1 MPLRIIELAGTPHDM
16 GYAHGQQLASEVHA
30 LAEERQRLCEKELG
44 EAGIS
49 VSRADVLGLAKQ
61 HLDIQAEHA
70 ASVHSEFCGIA
81 DGARIPAEELLIGN
95 GYTDFRD
102 VLKLNASPPH
112 ECTSFLVK
120 PSASADGCTYLGQ
133 TWDMHASAEPL
144 VVVFRRQPKDG
155 PQSITLTTAG
165 CLSLVGV
172 NENGLALGNNN
183 LVPTDAR
190 PGVIYLAMIHDF
202 LSQRSFER
210 AKAAITD
217 APRASGHNYYLA
229 DASGQALDV
238 ETTAE
243 RHVEIDPPA
252 GTYAHANHYE
262 AEALKGLQM
271 DAPGKS
277 SLARKERLSA
287 LLSDAEGAIDVARLH
302 ECLSDTC
309 GGEETGI
316 CRHGEV
322 RSCAAAVMC
331 PQRREVWACQGPPDV
346 NELARIGF
354 D

>member
-1 MPLRIIELAGTPHDM
+1 MPLRIIDLAGTPYDM
-16 GYAHGQQLASEVHA
+16 GYAHGQQLASEVCA
-30 LAEERQRLCEKELG
+30 LTEERQKLCEEELG
-44 EAGIS
+44 EAGLS
-49 VSRADVLGLAKQ
+49 VPRGEELKLAKQ
-61 HLDIQAEHA
+61 HLDIQAEHVPD
-70 ASVHSEFCGIA
+70 VHREFCGIA
-81 DGARIPAEELLIGN
+81 DGAGVPAEELLIGN

-102 VLKLNASPPH
+102 VLKLRASEPH

-120 PSASADGCTYLGQ
+120 PGASADGCTYLGQ
-133 TWDMHASAEPL
+133 TWDMHATAEPF
-144 VVVFRRQPKDG
+144 VVVFRRQPKDR

-165 CLSLVGV
+165 CLSLVGM
-172 NENGLALGNNN
+172 NEEGLALGNNN

-202 LSQRSFER
+202 LGQRFFER
-210 AKAAITD
+210 AKSAITD

-229 DASGQALDV
+229 DASGQTLDV
-238 ETTAE
+238 ETSGA

-252 GTYAHANHYE
+252 STYAHANHYE
-262 AEALKGLQM
+262 AEALKGLEM
-271 DAPGKS
+271 AAPAKS

-322 RSCAAAVMC
+322 RSCAAVVMC
-331 PQRREVWACQGPPDV
+331 PQRREVWAC
-346 NELARIGF
+346 
-354 D
+354 